1 MIIPFHKPYI
11 TKDEINAVN
20 DVLKK
25 GWLTMGL
32 KTIEFETNFKKYI
45 GAKYAVAVDSC
56 TAALHL
62 ALETINLQEGDE
74 AILPTITFPATA
86 EVVCYFKAKPVFV
99 DVEKETCNI
108 DIKKIEEK
116 VNKKTKAII
125 PVHYAGHPCDMD
137 QIMQIARKYNLY
149 VIEDAAHAVPSWYK
163 GRKIGTIGDI
173 TCFSF
178 YATKP
183 LATGEGGMIT
193 TQKKKWADRIKI
205 MRLHGMDRDA
215 WKRYS
220 KKGNWFYQVV
230 DIGFKYNM
238 TDIQAALGL
247 SQLKKI
253 EFMWRRRK
261 EIAKKYNR
269 AFKNTEEITT
279 LSMKDDRET
288 SWHLYVI
295 KLALKALK
303 IDRNRFINELEKKG
317 INTSVHFT
325 PLYRHPFYR
334 KRFGYNKEDFSNSEW
349 IYERIVS
356 LPLYPSMTR
365 LEIDRVISVIKDVVR
380 KNRR

>member
-230 DIGFKYNM
+230 DIGFKYNT